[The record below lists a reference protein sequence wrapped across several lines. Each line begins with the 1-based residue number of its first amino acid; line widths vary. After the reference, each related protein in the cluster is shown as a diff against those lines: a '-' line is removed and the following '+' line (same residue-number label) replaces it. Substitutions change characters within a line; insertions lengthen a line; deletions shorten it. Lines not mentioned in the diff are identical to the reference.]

1 MLDWIF
7 EGIVTWISSVVS
19 DMMDAVS
26 GLFLQALGTDMTAME
41 EYFPFVS
48 KAFTVMQ
55 YTAWALLFLITVWQL
70 FRVFGGP
77 VTEAENPWVL
87 LGRSALFAFLI
98 GYAKPIFLLTLK
110 IATAPY
116 TALMDIQM
124 TAEDFTFA
132 GIEQALQNGLT
143 SLIATISVV
152 GLLLLTILEIAL
164 GWNYFKLLLE
174 TVERYIVVGVLCYT
188 SPLAFSMGASK
199 ATTPVFR
206 SWCRMVGSQLL
217 LLVMNVWFL
226 RGFSTSVGQYIGT
239 GGALSNGNG
248 NVFLWLFCAVAFLKT
263 AQKFDSYLAAMG
275 LNVAQTG
282 SGMGMELLMAARV
295 ITGVAGG
302 ARSAGSVFRGG
313 SVATGTGAA
322 ATGFAAGFANRFK
335 GNSYV
340 RDAVVDGGTRMGA
353 GGTIGFVGRA
363 FGGMAARNGATL
375 TGESISSVASR
386 TPNVSGSIG
395 GDIANRSLGNY
406 MPHMKGMNLSDTQIT
421 GGHISTKAIGADG
434 KETAVEMF
442 NASQFEKPDG
452 PHAVVNASDGSQWYQ
467 MASGSGAGAFYDAPV
482 FSGSSAEAAQVAAVF
497 PDADGATL
505 RTVGDGVIEASSD
518 GGVSRWYNSAYYDEP
533 DAPHSTIQASNG
545 VEWYAMQ
552 QHAETPPFEAGDAA
566 DGYNRAQFQSFMP
579 GYEQPVTSVDGSG
592 RMDGHFEVRHE
603 NGSGTMFY
611 DTAQYAPPRGDY
623 QVYEDVHGSQWYAVH
638 GEAAVE
644 RKPVYENGKPVYMF
658 TSFEMSD
665 DTGVLLGINRH
676 NNSLC
681 IVDLFDTKKNKNANL
696 NLLGTSGA
704 GKTFTMQLLALRMRM
719 RGIQCY
725 IIAPIK
731 GHEFRR
737 ACNRIGGQFIKIA
750 PGSPHCI
757 NIMEIRH
764 TISPEMELIDELDY
778 SEMDSLLAQKIQ
790 QLMIFFSLL
799 IPNMTNEEEQMLDE
813 ALIRTYGKFGITH
826 DNDSVYEDRNAVP
839 PKMKTMPILGDLHEE
854 LQKNEMTK
862 RIAVIVSR
870 FVTGSA
876 QSFNQQTNVD
886 LSNKY
891 IVLDLSELKGK
902 LLPVGMM
909 IALDYVWDKIKS
921 DRTKKKAIMIDEIWQ
936 LIGAGSNRMAA
947 EFCLEIFKVIR
958 GFGGAA
964 ISATQDLSDFFGLE
978 DGRYGRA
985 IINNSKN
992 KIILNLEPD
1001 EAEFVRDT
1009 LKLTKT
1015 EIRSITRFERGEA
1028 LICSNNSKVPVIIKA
1043 SKEEQ
1048 EMITTDRAELEAI
1061 LKERQREV
1069 N

>member
-1 MLDWIF
+1 MTKDSSAKRKAGKRKPEKLSFTQDFIPIKNL
-7 EGIVTWISSVVS
+7 EHGIIET
-19 DMMDAVS
+19 
-26 GLFLQALGTDMTAME
+26 TD
-41 EYFPFVS
+41 
-48 KAFTVMQ
+48 
-55 YTAWALLFLITVWQL
+55 
-70 FRVFGGP
+70 
-77 VTEAENPWVL
+77 
-87 LGRSALFAFLI
+87 GRYI
-98 GYAKPIFLLTLK
+98 K
-110 IATAPY
+110 
-116 TALMDIQM
+116 
-124 TAEDFTFA
+124 
-132 GIEQALQNGLT
+132 
-143 SLIATISVV
+143 
-152 GLLLLTILEIAL
+152 ILEIEPINFMLRSEEEQYEIICSFASWL
-164 GWNYFKLLLE
+164 KISPVHLQFKSITRKADSDKHIAMLRKEME
-174 TVERYIVVGVLCYT
+174 TEESEQCKKLSEGYIRLI
-188 SPLAFSMGASK
+188 K
-199 ATTPVFR
+199 D
-206 SWCRMVGSQLL
+206 VGSREALTRRFFLIFRYEELRRNENSDYGQICSTLL
-217 LLVMNVWFL
+217 TAEQNARAYFMQCGNNILQPKDPDEATAEILYMFFNRRSCVEEPFHSRVDRIVLDTMAAKNKVIGIDPIPHIRMAHFIAPRGIDLTHRNYIIMDGLYYSFLYIKGNGYPNKVRAGWMSSLINAGEGIDVDVFL
-226 RGFSTSVGQYIGT
+226 RRENRS
-239 GGALSNGNG
+239 
-248 NVFLWLFCAVAFLKT
+248 KT
-263 AQKFDSYLAAMG
+263 IDK
-275 LNVAQTG
+275 VAQRIRLNRTKLKSMQDTSTDYEELTG
-282 SGMGMELLMAARV
+282 S
-295 ITGVAGG
+295 IQAGYFIKQG
-302 ARSAGSVFRGG
+302 IANYNEDLFYMSVFVTVSARTYEELMWRKQQMTDMLK
-313 SVATGTGAA
+313 SMDM
-322 ATGFAAGFANRFK
+322 
-335 GNSYV
+335 YV
-340 RDAVVDGGTRMGA
+340 SDCSFQQEDA
-353 GGTIGFVGRA
+353 
-363 FGGMAARNGATL
+363 
-375 TGESISSVASR
+375 
-386 TPNVSGSIG
+386 
-395 GDIANRSLGNY
+395 
-406 MPHMKGMNLSDTQIT
+406 
-421 GGHISTKAIGADG
+421 
-434 KETAVEMF
+434 
-442 NASQFEKPDG
+442 
-452 PHAVVNASDGSQWYQ
+452 
-467 MASGSGAGAFYDAPV
+467 
-482 FSGSSAEAAQVAAVF
+482 
-497 PDADGATL
+497 L
-505 RTVGDGVIEASSD
+505 RTVMPFLQISPKLEKKSKRNVLTSGAAS
-518 GGVSRWYNSAYYDEP
+518 
-533 DAPHSTIQASNG
+533 T
-545 VEWYAMQ
+545 
-552 QHAETPPFEAGDAA
+552 
-566 DGYNRAQFQSFMP
+566 
-579 GYEQPVTSVDGSG
+579 
-592 RMDGHFEVRHE
+592 
-603 NGSGTMFY
+603 
-611 DTAQYAPPRGDY
+611 
-623 QVYEDVHGSQWYAVH
+623 
-638 GEAAVE
+638 
-644 RKPVYENGKPVYMF
+644 YMF

-799 IPNMTNEEEQMLDE
+799 IPDMTNEEEQMLDE

-1061 LKERQREV
+1061 LKERQQEAD
-1069 N
+1069 

>member
-1 MLDWIF
+1 MTKDSSAKRKTGKRKPEKLSFTQDFIPIKNL
-7 EGIVTWISSVVS
+7 EHGIIET
-19 DMMDAVS
+19 
-26 GLFLQALGTDMTAME
+26 TD
-41 EYFPFVS
+41 
-48 KAFTVMQ
+48 
-55 YTAWALLFLITVWQL
+55 
-70 FRVFGGP
+70 
-77 VTEAENPWVL
+77 
-87 LGRSALFAFLI
+87 GRYI
-98 GYAKPIFLLTLK
+98 K
-110 IATAPY
+110 
-116 TALMDIQM
+116 
-124 TAEDFTFA
+124 
-132 GIEQALQNGLT
+132 
-143 SLIATISVV
+143 
-152 GLLLLTILEIAL
+152 ILEIEPINFMLRSEEEQYEIICSFASWL
-164 GWNYFKLLLE
+164 KISPVHLQFKSITRKADSDKHIAMLRKEMATEESEQCKKLSE
-174 TVERYIVVGVLCYT
+174 GYIRLI
-188 SPLAFSMGASK
+188 K
-199 ATTPVFR
+199 D
-206 SWCRMVGSQLL
+206 VGSREALTRRFFLIFRYEELRRNENSDYGQICSTLL
-217 LLVMNVWFL
+217 TAEQNARAYFMQCGNNILQPKDPDEATAEILYMFFNRRSCVEEPFHSRVDRIVLDTMAAKNKVIGIDPIPHIRMAHFIAPRGIDLTHRNYIIMDGLYYSFLYIKGNGYPNKVRAGWMSSLINAGEGIDVDVFL
-226 RGFSTSVGQYIGT
+226 RRENRS
-239 GGALSNGNG
+239 
-248 NVFLWLFCAVAFLKT
+248 KT
-263 AQKFDSYLAAMG
+263 IDK
-275 LNVAQTG
+275 VAQRIRLNRTKLK
-282 SGMGMELLMAARV
+282 SMQDTSTDYEEL
-295 ITGVAGG
+295 
-302 ARSAGSVFRGG
+302 AGSIQ
-313 SVATGTGAA
+313 
-322 ATGFAAGFANRFK
+322 AGYFIK
-335 GNSYV
+335 QG
-340 RDAVVDGGTRMGA
+340 
-353 GGTIGFVGRA
+353 
-363 FGGMAARNGATL
+363 
-375 TGESISSVASR
+375 
-386 TPNVSGSIG
+386 
-395 GDIANRSLGNY
+395 IANYNEDLFY
-406 MPHMKGMNLSDTQIT
+406 MSVFVTVSARTYEELMWRKQQMTDMLKSMDMYVSDCSFQQ
-421 GGHISTKAIGADG
+421 
-434 KETAVEMF
+434 E
-442 NASQFEKPDG
+442 
-452 PHAVVNASDGSQWYQ
+452 
-467 MASGSGAGAFYDAPV
+467 DA
-482 FSGSSAEAAQVAAVF
+482 
-497 PDADGATL
+497 L
-505 RTVGDGVIEASSD
+505 RTVMPFLQISPKLEKKSKRNVLTSGAAS
-518 GGVSRWYNSAYYDEP
+518 
-533 DAPHSTIQASNG
+533 T
-545 VEWYAMQ
+545 
-552 QHAETPPFEAGDAA
+552 
-566 DGYNRAQFQSFMP
+566 
-579 GYEQPVTSVDGSG
+579 
-592 RMDGHFEVRHE
+592 
-603 NGSGTMFY
+603 
-611 DTAQYAPPRGDY
+611 
-623 QVYEDVHGSQWYAVH
+623 
-638 GEAAVE
+638 
-644 RKPVYENGKPVYMF
+644 YMF

-737 ACNRIGGQFIKIA
+737 ACNCIGGQFIKIA

-799 IPNMTNEEEQMLDE
+799 IPDMTNEEEQMLDE

-826 DNDSVYEDRNAVP
+826 DNDSVYADRNAVP

-1061 LKERQREV
+1061 LKERQQEAD
-1069 N
+1069 

>member
-1 MLDWIF
+1 MTKDSSAKRKTGKRKPEKLSFTQDFIPIKNL
-7 EGIVTWISSVVS
+7 EHGIIET
-19 DMMDAVS
+19 
-26 GLFLQALGTDMTAME
+26 TD
-41 EYFPFVS
+41 
-48 KAFTVMQ
+48 
-55 YTAWALLFLITVWQL
+55 
-70 FRVFGGP
+70 
-77 VTEAENPWVL
+77 
-87 LGRSALFAFLI
+87 GRYI
-98 GYAKPIFLLTLK
+98 K
-110 IATAPY
+110 
-116 TALMDIQM
+116 
-124 TAEDFTFA
+124 
-132 GIEQALQNGLT
+132 
-143 SLIATISVV
+143 
-152 GLLLLTILEIAL
+152 ILEIEPINFMLRSEEEQYEIICSFASWL
-164 GWNYFKLLLE
+164 KISPVHLQFKSITRKADSDKHIAMLRKEMATEESEQCKKLSE
-174 TVERYIVVGVLCYT
+174 GYIRLI
-188 SPLAFSMGASK
+188 K
-199 ATTPVFR
+199 D
-206 SWCRMVGSQLL
+206 VGSREALTRRFFLIFRYEELRRNENSDYGQICSTLL
-217 LLVMNVWFL
+217 TAEQNARAYFMQCGNNILQPKDPDEATAEILYMFFNRRSCVEEPFHSRVDRIVLDTMAAKNKVIGIDPIPHIRMAHFIAPRGIDLTHRNYTIMDGLYYSFL
-226 RGFSTSVGQYIGT
+226 YIK
-239 GGALSNGNG
+239 GNG
-248 NVFLWLFCAVAFLKT
+248 YPNKVRAGWMSSLINAGEGIDVDVFLKRENRSKT
-263 AQKFDSYLAAMG
+263 IDK
-275 LNVAQTG
+275 VAQRIRLNRTKLK
-282 SGMGMELLMAARV
+282 SMQDTSTDYEEL
-295 ITGVAGG
+295 
-302 ARSAGSVFRGG
+302 AGSIQAGYFIKQGIANYNEDLFYMSVFVTVSARTYEELMWRKQQMTDMLK
-313 SVATGTGAA
+313 SMDMYVSDCSFQQEDALCTVIPFLQISPKLEKKSKRNVLTSGAA
-322 ATGFAAGFANRFK
+322 
-335 GNSYV
+335 
-340 RDAVVDGGTRMGA
+340 
-353 GGTIGFVGRA
+353 
-363 FGGMAARNGATL
+363 
-375 TGESISSVASR
+375 
-386 TPNVSGSIG
+386 
-395 GDIANRSLGNY
+395 
-406 MPHMKGMNLSDTQIT
+406 
-421 GGHISTKAIGADG
+421 ST
-434 KETAVEMF
+434 
-442 NASQFEKPDG
+442 
-452 PHAVVNASDGSQWYQ
+452 
-467 MASGSGAGAFYDAPV
+467 
-482 FSGSSAEAAQVAAVF
+482 
-497 PDADGATL
+497 
-505 RTVGDGVIEASSD
+505 
-518 GGVSRWYNSAYYDEP
+518 
-533 DAPHSTIQASNG
+533 
-545 VEWYAMQ
+545 
-552 QHAETPPFEAGDAA
+552 
-566 DGYNRAQFQSFMP
+566 
-579 GYEQPVTSVDGSG
+579 
-592 RMDGHFEVRHE
+592 
-603 NGSGTMFY
+603 
-611 DTAQYAPPRGDY
+611 
-623 QVYEDVHGSQWYAVH
+623 
-638 GEAAVE
+638 
-644 RKPVYENGKPVYMF
+644 YMF

-799 IPNMTNEEEQMLDE
+799 IPDMTNEEEQMLDE

-826 DNDSVYEDRNAVP
+826 DNDSVYADRNAVP

-886 LSNKY
+886 LANKY

-947 EFCLEIFKVIR
+947 EFCLEIFKIIR

-1061 LKERQREV
+1061 LKERQQEA

>member
-1 MLDWIF
+1 MTKDSSAKRKAGKRKPEKLSFTQDFIPIKNL
-7 EGIVTWISSVVS
+7 EHGIIET
-19 DMMDAVS
+19 
-26 GLFLQALGTDMTAME
+26 TD
-41 EYFPFVS
+41 
-48 KAFTVMQ
+48 
-55 YTAWALLFLITVWQL
+55 
-70 FRVFGGP
+70 
-77 VTEAENPWVL
+77 
-87 LGRSALFAFLI
+87 GRYI
-98 GYAKPIFLLTLK
+98 K
-110 IATAPY
+110 
-116 TALMDIQM
+116 
-124 TAEDFTFA
+124 
-132 GIEQALQNGLT
+132 
-143 SLIATISVV
+143 
-152 GLLLLTILEIAL
+152 ILEIEPINFMLRSEEEQYEIICSFASWL
-164 GWNYFKLLLE
+164 KISPVHLQFKSITRKADSDKHIAMLRKEME
-174 TVERYIVVGVLCYT
+174 TEESEQCKKLSEGYIRLI
-188 SPLAFSMGASK
+188 K
-199 ATTPVFR
+199 D
-206 SWCRMVGSQLL
+206 VGSREALTRRFFLIFRYEELRRNENSDYGQICSTLL
-217 LLVMNVWFL
+217 TAEQNARAYFMQCGNNILQPKDPDEATAEILYMFFNRRSCVEEPFHSRVDRIVLDTMAAKNKVIGIDPIPHIRMAHFIAPRGIDLTHRNYIIMDGLYYSFLYIKGNGYPNKVRAGWMSSLINAGEGIDVDVFL
-226 RGFSTSVGQYIGT
+226 RRENRS
-239 GGALSNGNG
+239 
-248 NVFLWLFCAVAFLKT
+248 KT
-263 AQKFDSYLAAMG
+263 IDK
-275 LNVAQTG
+275 VAQRIRLNRTKLKSMQDTSTDYEELTG
-282 SGMGMELLMAARV
+282 S
-295 ITGVAGG
+295 IQAGYFIKQG
-302 ARSAGSVFRGG
+302 IANYNEDLFYMSVFVTVSARTYEELMWRKQQMTDMLK
-313 SVATGTGAA
+313 SMDM
-322 ATGFAAGFANRFK
+322 
-335 GNSYV
+335 YV
-340 RDAVVDGGTRMGA
+340 SDCSFQQEDA
-353 GGTIGFVGRA
+353 
-363 FGGMAARNGATL
+363 
-375 TGESISSVASR
+375 
-386 TPNVSGSIG
+386 
-395 GDIANRSLGNY
+395 
-406 MPHMKGMNLSDTQIT
+406 
-421 GGHISTKAIGADG
+421 
-434 KETAVEMF
+434 
-442 NASQFEKPDG
+442 
-452 PHAVVNASDGSQWYQ
+452 
-467 MASGSGAGAFYDAPV
+467 
-482 FSGSSAEAAQVAAVF
+482 
-497 PDADGATL
+497 L
-505 RTVGDGVIEASSD
+505 RTVMPFLQISPKLEKKSKRNVLTSGAAS
-518 GGVSRWYNSAYYDEP
+518 
-533 DAPHSTIQASNG
+533 T
-545 VEWYAMQ
+545 
-552 QHAETPPFEAGDAA
+552 
-566 DGYNRAQFQSFMP
+566 
-579 GYEQPVTSVDGSG
+579 
-592 RMDGHFEVRHE
+592 
-603 NGSGTMFY
+603 
-611 DTAQYAPPRGDY
+611 
-623 QVYEDVHGSQWYAVH
+623 
-638 GEAAVE
+638 
-644 RKPVYENGKPVYMF
+644 YMF

-799 IPNMTNEEEQMLDE
+799 IPDMTNEEEQMLDE

-826 DNDSVYEDRNAVP
+826 DNDSVYANRNAVP
-839 PKMKTMPILGDLHEE
+839 PKMKAMPILGDLHEE
-854 LQKNEMTK
+854 LQKNDMTK

-1061 LKERQREV
+1061 LKERQQEAD
-1069 N
+1069 

>member
-1 MLDWIF
+1 MTKDSSAKRKAGKRKPEKLSFTQDFIPIKNL
-7 EGIVTWISSVVS
+7 EHGIIET
-19 DMMDAVS
+19 
-26 GLFLQALGTDMTAME
+26 TD
-41 EYFPFVS
+41 
-48 KAFTVMQ
+48 
-55 YTAWALLFLITVWQL
+55 
-70 FRVFGGP
+70 
-77 VTEAENPWVL
+77 
-87 LGRSALFAFLI
+87 GRYI
-98 GYAKPIFLLTLK
+98 K
-110 IATAPY
+110 
-116 TALMDIQM
+116 
-124 TAEDFTFA
+124 
-132 GIEQALQNGLT
+132 
-143 SLIATISVV
+143 
-152 GLLLLTILEIAL
+152 ILEIEPINFMLRSEEEQYEIICSFASWL
-164 GWNYFKLLLE
+164 KISPVHLQFKSITRKADSDKHIAMLRKEME
-174 TVERYIVVGVLCYT
+174 TEESEQCKKLSEGYIRLI
-188 SPLAFSMGASK
+188 K
-199 ATTPVFR
+199 D
-206 SWCRMVGSQLL
+206 VGSREALTRRFFLIFRYEELRRNENSDYGQICSTLL
-217 LLVMNVWFL
+217 TAEQNARAYFMQCGNNILQPKDPDEATAEILYMFFNRRSCVEEPFHSRVDRIVLDTMAAKNKVIGIDPIPHIRMAHFIAPRGIDLTHRNYIIMDGLYYSFLYIKGNGYPNKVRAGWMSSLINAGEGIDVDVFL
-226 RGFSTSVGQYIGT
+226 RRENRS
-239 GGALSNGNG
+239 
-248 NVFLWLFCAVAFLKT
+248 KT
-263 AQKFDSYLAAMG
+263 IDK
-275 LNVAQTG
+275 VAQRIRLNRTKLK
-282 SGMGMELLMAARV
+282 SMQDTSTDYEEL
-295 ITGVAGG
+295 
-302 ARSAGSVFRGG
+302 AGSIQ
-313 SVATGTGAA
+313 
-322 ATGFAAGFANRFK
+322 AGYFIK
-335 GNSYV
+335 QG
-340 RDAVVDGGTRMGA
+340 
-353 GGTIGFVGRA
+353 
-363 FGGMAARNGATL
+363 
-375 TGESISSVASR
+375 
-386 TPNVSGSIG
+386 
-395 GDIANRSLGNY
+395 IANYNEDLFY
-406 MPHMKGMNLSDTQIT
+406 MSVFVTVSARTYEELMWRKQQMTDMLKSMDMYVSDCSFQQ
-421 GGHISTKAIGADG
+421 
-434 KETAVEMF
+434 E
-442 NASQFEKPDG
+442 
-452 PHAVVNASDGSQWYQ
+452 
-467 MASGSGAGAFYDAPV
+467 DA
-482 FSGSSAEAAQVAAVF
+482 
-497 PDADGATL
+497 L
-505 RTVGDGVIEASSD
+505 RTVMPFLQISPKLEKKSKRNVLTSGAAS
-518 GGVSRWYNSAYYDEP
+518 
-533 DAPHSTIQASNG
+533 T
-545 VEWYAMQ
+545 
-552 QHAETPPFEAGDAA
+552 
-566 DGYNRAQFQSFMP
+566 
-579 GYEQPVTSVDGSG
+579 
-592 RMDGHFEVRHE
+592 
-603 NGSGTMFY
+603 
-611 DTAQYAPPRGDY
+611 
-623 QVYEDVHGSQWYAVH
+623 
-638 GEAAVE
+638 
-644 RKPVYENGKPVYMF
+644 YMF

-799 IPNMTNEEEQMLDE
+799 IPDMTNEEEQMLDE

-921 DRTKKKAIMIDEIWQ
+921 DRTKKKTIMIDEIWQ

-1061 LKERQREV
+1061 LKERQQEAD
-1069 N
+1069 

>member
-1 MLDWIF
+1 MTKDSSAKRKTGKRKPEKLSFTQDFIPIKNL
-7 EGIVTWISSVVS
+7 EHGIIET
-19 DMMDAVS
+19 
-26 GLFLQALGTDMTAME
+26 TD
-41 EYFPFVS
+41 
-48 KAFTVMQ
+48 
-55 YTAWALLFLITVWQL
+55 
-70 FRVFGGP
+70 
-77 VTEAENPWVL
+77 
-87 LGRSALFAFLI
+87 GRYI
-98 GYAKPIFLLTLK
+98 K
-110 IATAPY
+110 
-116 TALMDIQM
+116 
-124 TAEDFTFA
+124 
-132 GIEQALQNGLT
+132 
-143 SLIATISVV
+143 
-152 GLLLLTILEIAL
+152 ILEIEPINFMLRSEEEQYEIICSFASWL
-164 GWNYFKLLLE
+164 KISPVHLQFKSITRKADSDKHIAMLRKEMATEESEQCKKLSE
-174 TVERYIVVGVLCYT
+174 GYIRLI
-188 SPLAFSMGASK
+188 K
-199 ATTPVFR
+199 D
-206 SWCRMVGSQLL
+206 VGSREALTRRFFLIFRYEELRRNENSDYGQICSTLL
-217 LLVMNVWFL
+217 TAEQNARAYFMQCGNNILQPKDPDEATAEILYMFFNRRSCVEEPFHSRVDRIVLDTMAAKNKVIGIDPIPHIRMAHFIAPRGIDLTHRNYIIMDGLYYSFLYIKGNGYPNKVRAGWMSSLINAGEGIDVDVFL
-226 RGFSTSVGQYIGT
+226 RRENRS
-239 GGALSNGNG
+239 
-248 NVFLWLFCAVAFLKT
+248 KT
-263 AQKFDSYLAAMG
+263 IDK
-275 LNVAQTG
+275 VAQRIRLNRTKLK
-282 SGMGMELLMAARV
+282 SMQDTSTDYEEL
-295 ITGVAGG
+295 
-302 ARSAGSVFRGG
+302 AGSIQ
-313 SVATGTGAA
+313 
-322 ATGFAAGFANRFK
+322 AGYFIK
-335 GNSYV
+335 QG
-340 RDAVVDGGTRMGA
+340 
-353 GGTIGFVGRA
+353 
-363 FGGMAARNGATL
+363 
-375 TGESISSVASR
+375 
-386 TPNVSGSIG
+386 
-395 GDIANRSLGNY
+395 IANYNEDLFY
-406 MPHMKGMNLSDTQIT
+406 MSVFVTVSARTYEELMWRKQQMTDMLKSMDMYVSDCSFQQ
-421 GGHISTKAIGADG
+421 
-434 KETAVEMF
+434 E
-442 NASQFEKPDG
+442 
-452 PHAVVNASDGSQWYQ
+452 
-467 MASGSGAGAFYDAPV
+467 DA
-482 FSGSSAEAAQVAAVF
+482 
-497 PDADGATL
+497 L
-505 RTVGDGVIEASSD
+505 RTVMPFLQISPKLEKKSKRNVLTSGAAS
-518 GGVSRWYNSAYYDEP
+518 
-533 DAPHSTIQASNG
+533 T
-545 VEWYAMQ
+545 
-552 QHAETPPFEAGDAA
+552 
-566 DGYNRAQFQSFMP
+566 
-579 GYEQPVTSVDGSG
+579 
-592 RMDGHFEVRHE
+592 
-603 NGSGTMFY
+603 
-611 DTAQYAPPRGDY
+611 
-623 QVYEDVHGSQWYAVH
+623 
-638 GEAAVE
+638 
-644 RKPVYENGKPVYMF
+644 YMF

-799 IPNMTNEEEQMLDE
+799 IPDMTNEEEQMLDE

-826 DNDSVYEDRNAVP
+826 DNDSVYEDRNVVP

-1061 LKERQREV
+1061 LKERQQEA

>member
-1 MLDWIF
+1 MTKDSSAKRKTGKRKPEKLSFTQDFIPIKNV
-7 EGIVTWISSVVS
+7 EHGIIET
-19 DMMDAVS
+19 
-26 GLFLQALGTDMTAME
+26 TD
-41 EYFPFVS
+41 
-48 KAFTVMQ
+48 
-55 YTAWALLFLITVWQL
+55 
-70 FRVFGGP
+70 
-77 VTEAENPWVL
+77 
-87 LGRSALFAFLI
+87 GRYI
-98 GYAKPIFLLTLK
+98 K
-110 IATAPY
+110 
-116 TALMDIQM
+116 
-124 TAEDFTFA
+124 
-132 GIEQALQNGLT
+132 
-143 SLIATISVV
+143 
-152 GLLLLTILEIAL
+152 ILEIEPINFMLRSEEEQYEIICSFASWL
-164 GWNYFKLLLE
+164 KISPVHLQFKSITRKADSDKHIAMLRKEMATEESEQCKKLSE
-174 TVERYIVVGVLCYT
+174 GYIRLI
-188 SPLAFSMGASK
+188 K
-199 ATTPVFR
+199 D
-206 SWCRMVGSQLL
+206 VGSREALTRRFFLIFRYEELRRNENSDYGQICSTLL
-217 LLVMNVWFL
+217 TAEQNARAYFMQCGNNILQPKDPDEATAEILYMFFNRRSCVEEPFHSRVDRIVLDTMAAKNKVIGIDPIPHIRMAHFIAPRGIDLTHRNYIIMDGLYYSFLYIRGNGYPNKVRAGWMSSLINAGEGIDVDVFL
-226 RGFSTSVGQYIGT
+226 RRENRS
-239 GGALSNGNG
+239 
-248 NVFLWLFCAVAFLKT
+248 KT
-263 AQKFDSYLAAMG
+263 IDK
-275 LNVAQTG
+275 VAQRIRLNRTKLK
-282 SGMGMELLMAARV
+282 SMQDTSTDYEEL
-295 ITGVAGG
+295 
-302 ARSAGSVFRGG
+302 AGSIQ
-313 SVATGTGAA
+313 
-322 ATGFAAGFANRFK
+322 AGYFIK
-335 GNSYV
+335 QG
-340 RDAVVDGGTRMGA
+340 
-353 GGTIGFVGRA
+353 
-363 FGGMAARNGATL
+363 
-375 TGESISSVASR
+375 
-386 TPNVSGSIG
+386 
-395 GDIANRSLGNY
+395 IANYNEDLFY
-406 MPHMKGMNLSDTQIT
+406 MSVFITVSARTYEELMWRKQQMTDMLKSMDMYVSDCSFQQ
-421 GGHISTKAIGADG
+421 
-434 KETAVEMF
+434 E
-442 NASQFEKPDG
+442 
-452 PHAVVNASDGSQWYQ
+452 
-467 MASGSGAGAFYDAPV
+467 DA
-482 FSGSSAEAAQVAAVF
+482 
-497 PDADGATL
+497 L
-505 RTVGDGVIEASSD
+505 RTVMPFLQMSPKLEKKSKRNVLTSGAAS
-518 GGVSRWYNSAYYDEP
+518 
-533 DAPHSTIQASNG
+533 T
-545 VEWYAMQ
+545 
-552 QHAETPPFEAGDAA
+552 
-566 DGYNRAQFQSFMP
+566 
-579 GYEQPVTSVDGSG
+579 
-592 RMDGHFEVRHE
+592 
-603 NGSGTMFY
+603 
-611 DTAQYAPPRGDY
+611 
-623 QVYEDVHGSQWYAVH
+623 
-638 GEAAVE
+638 
-644 RKPVYENGKPVYMF
+644 YMF

-799 IPNMTNEEEQMLDE
+799 IPDMTNEEEQMLDE

-826 DNDSVYEDRNAVP
+826 DNDSVYADRNAVP
-839 PKMKTMPILGDLHEE
+839 PKMKTMPILGDLHKE

-1061 LKERQREV
+1061 LKERQQEAD
-1069 N
+1069 

>member
-1 MLDWIF
+1 MTKDSSAKRKAGKRKPEKLSFTQDFIPIKNL
-7 EGIVTWISSVVS
+7 EHGIIET
-19 DMMDAVS
+19 
-26 GLFLQALGTDMTAME
+26 TD
-41 EYFPFVS
+41 
-48 KAFTVMQ
+48 
-55 YTAWALLFLITVWQL
+55 
-70 FRVFGGP
+70 
-77 VTEAENPWVL
+77 
-87 LGRSALFAFLI
+87 GRYI
-98 GYAKPIFLLTLK
+98 K
-110 IATAPY
+110 
-116 TALMDIQM
+116 
-124 TAEDFTFA
+124 
-132 GIEQALQNGLT
+132 
-143 SLIATISVV
+143 
-152 GLLLLTILEIAL
+152 ILEIEPINFMLRSEEEQYEIICSFASWL
-164 GWNYFKLLLE
+164 KISPVHLQFKSITRKADSDKHIAMLRKEME
-174 TVERYIVVGVLCYT
+174 TEESEQCKKLSEGYIRLI
-188 SPLAFSMGASK
+188 K
-199 ATTPVFR
+199 D
-206 SWCRMVGSQLL
+206 VGSREALTRRFFLIFRYEELRRNENSDYGQICSTLL
-217 LLVMNVWFL
+217 TAEQNARAYFMQCGNNILQPKDPDEATAEILYMFFNRRSCVEEPFHSRVDRIVLDTMAAKNKVIGIDPIPHIRMAHFIAPRGIDLTYRNYIIMDGLYYSFLYIKGNGYPNKVRAGWMSSLINAGEGIDVDVFL
-226 RGFSTSVGQYIGT
+226 RRENRS
-239 GGALSNGNG
+239 
-248 NVFLWLFCAVAFLKT
+248 KT
-263 AQKFDSYLAAMG
+263 IDK
-275 LNVAQTG
+275 VAQRIRLNRTKLK
-282 SGMGMELLMAARV
+282 SMQDTSTDYEEL
-295 ITGVAGG
+295 
-302 ARSAGSVFRGG
+302 AGSIQ
-313 SVATGTGAA
+313 
-322 ATGFAAGFANRFK
+322 AGYFIK
-335 GNSYV
+335 QG
-340 RDAVVDGGTRMGA
+340 
-353 GGTIGFVGRA
+353 
-363 FGGMAARNGATL
+363 
-375 TGESISSVASR
+375 
-386 TPNVSGSIG
+386 
-395 GDIANRSLGNY
+395 IANYNEDLFY
-406 MPHMKGMNLSDTQIT
+406 MSVFVTVSARTYEELMWRKQQMTDMLKSMDMYVSDCSFQQ
-421 GGHISTKAIGADG
+421 
-434 KETAVEMF
+434 E
-442 NASQFEKPDG
+442 
-452 PHAVVNASDGSQWYQ
+452 
-467 MASGSGAGAFYDAPV
+467 DA
-482 FSGSSAEAAQVAAVF
+482 
-497 PDADGATL
+497 L
-505 RTVGDGVIEASSD
+505 RTVMPFQQISLKLEKKSKRNVLTSGAAS
-518 GGVSRWYNSAYYDEP
+518 
-533 DAPHSTIQASNG
+533 T
-545 VEWYAMQ
+545 
-552 QHAETPPFEAGDAA
+552 
-566 DGYNRAQFQSFMP
+566 
-579 GYEQPVTSVDGSG
+579 
-592 RMDGHFEVRHE
+592 
-603 NGSGTMFY
+603 
-611 DTAQYAPPRGDY
+611 
-623 QVYEDVHGSQWYAVH
+623 
-638 GEAAVE
+638 
-644 RKPVYENGKPVYMF
+644 YMF

-799 IPNMTNEEEQMLDE
+799 IPDMTNEEEQMLDE

-1061 LKERQREV
+1061 LKERQREAD
-1069 N
+1069 

>member
-1 MLDWIF
+1 MTKDSSAKRKTGKRKPEKLSFTQDFIPIKNL
-7 EGIVTWISSVVS
+7 EHGIIET
-19 DMMDAVS
+19 
-26 GLFLQALGTDMTAME
+26 TD
-41 EYFPFVS
+41 
-48 KAFTVMQ
+48 
-55 YTAWALLFLITVWQL
+55 
-70 FRVFGGP
+70 
-77 VTEAENPWVL
+77 
-87 LGRSALFAFLI
+87 GRYI
-98 GYAKPIFLLTLK
+98 K
-110 IATAPY
+110 
-116 TALMDIQM
+116 
-124 TAEDFTFA
+124 
-132 GIEQALQNGLT
+132 
-143 SLIATISVV
+143 
-152 GLLLLTILEIAL
+152 ILEIEPINFMLRSEEEQYEIICSFASWL
-164 GWNYFKLLLE
+164 KISPVHLQFKSITRKADSDKHIAMLRKEIATEESEQCKKLSE
-174 TVERYIVVGVLCYT
+174 GYIRLI
-188 SPLAFSMGASK
+188 K
-199 ATTPVFR
+199 D
-206 SWCRMVGSQLL
+206 VGSREALTRRFFLIFRYEELRRNENSDYGQICSTLL
-217 LLVMNVWFL
+217 TAEQNARAYFMQCGNNILQPKDPDEATAEILYMFFNRRSCVEEPFHSRVDRIVLDTMAAKNKVIGIDPIPHIRMAHFIAPRGIDLMHRNYIIMDGLYYSFLYIKGNGYPNKVRAGWMSSLINAGEGIDVDVFL
-226 RGFSTSVGQYIGT
+226 RRENRS
-239 GGALSNGNG
+239 
-248 NVFLWLFCAVAFLKT
+248 KT
-263 AQKFDSYLAAMG
+263 IDK
-275 LNVAQTG
+275 VAQRIRLNRTKLK
-282 SGMGMELLMAARV
+282 SMQDTSTDYEEL
-295 ITGVAGG
+295 
-302 ARSAGSVFRGG
+302 AGSIQ
-313 SVATGTGAA
+313 
-322 ATGFAAGFANRFK
+322 AGYFIK
-335 GNSYV
+335 QG
-340 RDAVVDGGTRMGA
+340 
-353 GGTIGFVGRA
+353 
-363 FGGMAARNGATL
+363 
-375 TGESISSVASR
+375 
-386 TPNVSGSIG
+386 
-395 GDIANRSLGNY
+395 IANYNEDLFY
-406 MPHMKGMNLSDTQIT
+406 MSVFVTVSARTYEELMWRKQQMTDMLKSMDMYVSDCSFQQ
-421 GGHISTKAIGADG
+421 
-434 KETAVEMF
+434 E
-442 NASQFEKPDG
+442 
-452 PHAVVNASDGSQWYQ
+452 
-467 MASGSGAGAFYDAPV
+467 DA
-482 FSGSSAEAAQVAAVF
+482 
-497 PDADGATL
+497 L
-505 RTVGDGVIEASSD
+505 RTVMPFLQISPKLEKKSKRNVLTSGAAS
-518 GGVSRWYNSAYYDEP
+518 
-533 DAPHSTIQASNG
+533 T
-545 VEWYAMQ
+545 
-552 QHAETPPFEAGDAA
+552 
-566 DGYNRAQFQSFMP
+566 
-579 GYEQPVTSVDGSG
+579 
-592 RMDGHFEVRHE
+592 
-603 NGSGTMFY
+603 
-611 DTAQYAPPRGDY
+611 
-623 QVYEDVHGSQWYAVH
+623 
-638 GEAAVE
+638 
-644 RKPVYENGKPVYMF
+644 YMF

-799 IPNMTNEEEQMLDE
+799 IPDMTNEEEQMLDE

-826 DNDSVYEDRNAVP
+826 DNDSVYADRNAVP

-1061 LKERQREV
+1061 LKERQQEAD
-1069 N
+1069 

>member
-1 MLDWIF
+1 MTKDSSAKRKAGKRKPEKLSFTQDFIPIKNL
-7 EGIVTWISSVVS
+7 EHGIIET
-19 DMMDAVS
+19 
-26 GLFLQALGTDMTAME
+26 TD
-41 EYFPFVS
+41 
-48 KAFTVMQ
+48 
-55 YTAWALLFLITVWQL
+55 
-70 FRVFGGP
+70 
-77 VTEAENPWVL
+77 
-87 LGRSALFAFLI
+87 GRYI
-98 GYAKPIFLLTLK
+98 K
-110 IATAPY
+110 
-116 TALMDIQM
+116 
-124 TAEDFTFA
+124 
-132 GIEQALQNGLT
+132 
-143 SLIATISVV
+143 
-152 GLLLLTILEIAL
+152 ILEIEPINFMLRSEEEQYEIICSFASWL
-164 GWNYFKLLLE
+164 KISPVHLQFKSITRKADSDKHIAMLRKE
-174 TVERYIVVGVLCYT
+174 TETEESEQCKKLSEGYIRLI
-188 SPLAFSMGASK
+188 K
-199 ATTPVFR
+199 D
-206 SWCRMVGSQLL
+206 VGSREALTRRFFLIFRYEELRRNENSDYGQICSTLL
-217 LLVMNVWFL
+217 TAEQNARAYFMQCGNNILQPKDPDEATAEILYMFFNRRSCVEEPFHSRVDRIVLDTMAAKNKVIGIDPVPHIRMAHFIAPRGIDLTHRNYIIMDGLYYSFLYIKGNGYPNKVRAGWMSSLINAGEGIDVDVFL
-226 RGFSTSVGQYIGT
+226 RRENRS
-239 GGALSNGNG
+239 
-248 NVFLWLFCAVAFLKT
+248 KT
-263 AQKFDSYLAAMG
+263 IDK
-275 LNVAQTG
+275 VAQRIRLNRTKLK
-282 SGMGMELLMAARV
+282 SMQDTSTDYEEL
-295 ITGVAGG
+295 
-302 ARSAGSVFRGG
+302 AGSIQ
-313 SVATGTGAA
+313 
-322 ATGFAAGFANRFK
+322 AGYFIK
-335 GNSYV
+335 QG
-340 RDAVVDGGTRMGA
+340 
-353 GGTIGFVGRA
+353 
-363 FGGMAARNGATL
+363 
-375 TGESISSVASR
+375 
-386 TPNVSGSIG
+386 
-395 GDIANRSLGNY
+395 IANYNEDLFY
-406 MPHMKGMNLSDTQIT
+406 MSVFVTVSARTYEELMWRKQQMTDMLKSMDMYVSDCSFQQ
-421 GGHISTKAIGADG
+421 
-434 KETAVEMF
+434 E
-442 NASQFEKPDG
+442 
-452 PHAVVNASDGSQWYQ
+452 
-467 MASGSGAGAFYDAPV
+467 DA
-482 FSGSSAEAAQVAAVF
+482 
-497 PDADGATL
+497 L
-505 RTVGDGVIEASSD
+505 RTVMPFLQISPKLEKKSKRNVLTSGAAS
-518 GGVSRWYNSAYYDEP
+518 
-533 DAPHSTIQASNG
+533 T
-545 VEWYAMQ
+545 
-552 QHAETPPFEAGDAA
+552 
-566 DGYNRAQFQSFMP
+566 
-579 GYEQPVTSVDGSG
+579 
-592 RMDGHFEVRHE
+592 
-603 NGSGTMFY
+603 
-611 DTAQYAPPRGDY
+611 
-623 QVYEDVHGSQWYAVH
+623 
-638 GEAAVE
+638 
-644 RKPVYENGKPVYMF
+644 YMF

-799 IPNMTNEEEQMLDE
+799 IPDMTNEEEQMLDE

-839 PKMKTMPILGDLHEE
+839 PKMKAMPILGDLHEE

-862 RIAVIVSR
+862 RIAVIVRR

-876 QSFNQQTNVD
+876 QSFNHQTNVD

-1061 LKERQREV
+1061 LKERQQEA

>member
-1 MLDWIF
+1 MTKDSSAKRKAGKRKPEKLSFTQDFIPIKNL
-7 EGIVTWISSVVS
+7 EHGIIET
-19 DMMDAVS
+19 
-26 GLFLQALGTDMTAME
+26 TD
-41 EYFPFVS
+41 
-48 KAFTVMQ
+48 
-55 YTAWALLFLITVWQL
+55 
-70 FRVFGGP
+70 
-77 VTEAENPWVL
+77 
-87 LGRSALFAFLI
+87 GRYI
-98 GYAKPIFLLTLK
+98 K
-110 IATAPY
+110 
-116 TALMDIQM
+116 
-124 TAEDFTFA
+124 
-132 GIEQALQNGLT
+132 
-143 SLIATISVV
+143 
-152 GLLLLTILEIAL
+152 ILEIEPINFMLRSEEEQYEIICSFASWL
-164 GWNYFKLLLE
+164 KISPVHLQFKSITRKADSDKHIAMLRKE
-174 TVERYIVVGVLCYT
+174 TETEESEQCKKLSEGYIRLI
-188 SPLAFSMGASK
+188 K
-199 ATTPVFR
+199 D
-206 SWCRMVGSQLL
+206 VGSREALTRRFFLIFRYEELRRNENSDYGQICSTLL
-217 LLVMNVWFL
+217 TAEQNARAYFMQCGNNILQPKDPDEATAEILYMFFNRRSCVEEPFHSRVDRIVLDTMAAKNKVIGIDPIPHIRMAHFIAPRGIDLTHRNYIIMDGLYYSFLYIKGNGYPNKVRAGWMSSLINAGEGIDVDVFL
-226 RGFSTSVGQYIGT
+226 RRENRS
-239 GGALSNGNG
+239 
-248 NVFLWLFCAVAFLKT
+248 KT
-263 AQKFDSYLAAMG
+263 IDK
-275 LNVAQTG
+275 VAQRIRLNRTKLK
-282 SGMGMELLMAARV
+282 SMQDTSTDYEEL
-295 ITGVAGG
+295 
-302 ARSAGSVFRGG
+302 AGSIQ
-313 SVATGTGAA
+313 
-322 ATGFAAGFANRFK
+322 AGYFIK
-335 GNSYV
+335 QG
-340 RDAVVDGGTRMGA
+340 
-353 GGTIGFVGRA
+353 
-363 FGGMAARNGATL
+363 
-375 TGESISSVASR
+375 
-386 TPNVSGSIG
+386 
-395 GDIANRSLGNY
+395 IANYNEDLFY
-406 MPHMKGMNLSDTQIT
+406 MSVFVTVSARTYEELMWRKQQMTDMLKSMDMYVSDCSFQQ
-421 GGHISTKAIGADG
+421 
-434 KETAVEMF
+434 E
-442 NASQFEKPDG
+442 
-452 PHAVVNASDGSQWYQ
+452 
-467 MASGSGAGAFYDAPV
+467 DA
-482 FSGSSAEAAQVAAVF
+482 
-497 PDADGATL
+497 L
-505 RTVGDGVIEASSD
+505 RTVMPFLQISPKLEKKSKRNVLTSGAAS
-518 GGVSRWYNSAYYDEP
+518 
-533 DAPHSTIQASNG
+533 T
-545 VEWYAMQ
+545 
-552 QHAETPPFEAGDAA
+552 
-566 DGYNRAQFQSFMP
+566 
-579 GYEQPVTSVDGSG
+579 
-592 RMDGHFEVRHE
+592 
-603 NGSGTMFY
+603 
-611 DTAQYAPPRGDY
+611 
-623 QVYEDVHGSQWYAVH
+623 
-638 GEAAVE
+638 
-644 RKPVYENGKPVYMF
+644 YMF

-799 IPNMTNEEEQMLDE
+799 IPDMTNEEEQMLDE

-876 QSFNQQTNVD
+876 QSFNQLTNVD

-1061 LKERQREV
+1061 LKERQQEAD
-1069 N
+1069 

>member
-1 MLDWIF
+1 MTKDSSAKRK
-7 EGIVTWISSVVS
+7 EGKRKPKKLSFTQDFIPIKNLEHGIIET
-19 DMMDAVS
+19 
-26 GLFLQALGTDMTAME
+26 TD
-41 EYFPFVS
+41 
-48 KAFTVMQ
+48 
-55 YTAWALLFLITVWQL
+55 
-70 FRVFGGP
+70 
-77 VTEAENPWVL
+77 
-87 LGRSALFAFLI
+87 GRYI
-98 GYAKPIFLLTLK
+98 K
-110 IATAPY
+110 
-116 TALMDIQM
+116 
-124 TAEDFTFA
+124 
-132 GIEQALQNGLT
+132 
-143 SLIATISVV
+143 
-152 GLLLLTILEIAL
+152 ILEIEPINFMLRSEEEQYEIICSFASWL
-164 GWNYFKLLLE
+164 KISPVHLQFKSITRKADSDKHIAMLRKE
-174 TVERYIVVGVLCYT
+174 TETEESEQCKKLSEGYIRLI
-188 SPLAFSMGASK
+188 K
-199 ATTPVFR
+199 D
-206 SWCRMVGSQLL
+206 VGSREALTRRFFLIFRYEELRRNENSDYGQICSTLL
-217 LLVMNVWFL
+217 TAEQNARAYFMQCGNNILQPKDPDEATAEILYMFFNRRSCVEEPFHSRVDRIVLDTMAAKNKVIGIDPIPHIRMAHFIAPRGIDLMHRNYIIMDGLYYSFLYIKGNGYPNKVRAGWMSSLINAGEGIDVDVFL
-226 RGFSTSVGQYIGT
+226 RRENRS
-239 GGALSNGNG
+239 
-248 NVFLWLFCAVAFLKT
+248 KT
-263 AQKFDSYLAAMG
+263 IDK
-275 LNVAQTG
+275 VAQRIRLNRTKLK
-282 SGMGMELLMAARV
+282 SMQDTSTDYEEL
-295 ITGVAGG
+295 
-302 ARSAGSVFRGG
+302 AGSIQ
-313 SVATGTGAA
+313 
-322 ATGFAAGFANRFK
+322 AGYFIK
-335 GNSYV
+335 QG
-340 RDAVVDGGTRMGA
+340 
-353 GGTIGFVGRA
+353 
-363 FGGMAARNGATL
+363 
-375 TGESISSVASR
+375 
-386 TPNVSGSIG
+386 
-395 GDIANRSLGNY
+395 IANYNEDLFY
-406 MPHMKGMNLSDTQIT
+406 MSVFVTVSARTYEELMWRKQQMTDMLKSMDMYVSDCSFQQ
-421 GGHISTKAIGADG
+421 
-434 KETAVEMF
+434 E
-442 NASQFEKPDG
+442 
-452 PHAVVNASDGSQWYQ
+452 
-467 MASGSGAGAFYDAPV
+467 DA
-482 FSGSSAEAAQVAAVF
+482 
-497 PDADGATL
+497 L
-505 RTVGDGVIEASSD
+505 RTVMPFLQISPKLEKKSKRNVLTSGAAS
-518 GGVSRWYNSAYYDEP
+518 
-533 DAPHSTIQASNG
+533 T
-545 VEWYAMQ
+545 
-552 QHAETPPFEAGDAA
+552 
-566 DGYNRAQFQSFMP
+566 
-579 GYEQPVTSVDGSG
+579 
-592 RMDGHFEVRHE
+592 
-603 NGSGTMFY
+603 
-611 DTAQYAPPRGDY
+611 
-623 QVYEDVHGSQWYAVH
+623 
-638 GEAAVE
+638 
-644 RKPVYENGKPVYMF
+644 YMF

-799 IPNMTNEEEQMLDE
+799 IPDMTNEEEQMLDE

-1061 LKERQREV
+1061 LKERQQEAD
-1069 N
+1069 

>member
-1 MLDWIF
+1 MTKD
-7 EGIVTWISSVVS
+7 SSAKRKTGKRKPEKLS
-19 DMMDAVS
+19 
-26 GLFLQALGTDMTAME
+26 
-41 EYFPFVS
+41 
-48 KAFTVMQ
+48 FTQ
-55 YTAWALLFLITVWQL
+55 
-70 FRVFGGP
+70 
-77 VTEAENPWVL
+77 
-87 LGRSALFAFLI
+87 
-98 GYAKPIFLLTLK
+98 
-110 IATAPY
+110 
-116 TALMDIQM
+116 
-124 TAEDFTFA
+124 DFTPIKNLEH
-132 GIEQALQNGLT
+132 GIIETTDGRY
-143 SLIATISVV
+143 IK
-152 GLLLLTILEIAL
+152 ILEIEPINFMLRSEEEQYEIICSFASWL
-164 GWNYFKLLLE
+164 KISPVHLQFKSITRKADSDKHIAMLRKEMATEESEQCKKLSE
-174 TVERYIVVGVLCYT
+174 GYIRLI
-188 SPLAFSMGASK
+188 K
-199 ATTPVFR
+199 D
-206 SWCRMVGSQLL
+206 VGSREALTRRFFLIFRYEELRRNENSDYGQICSTLL
-217 LLVMNVWFL
+217 TAEQNARAYFMQCGNNILQPKDPDEATAEILYMFFNRRSCVEEPFHSRVDRIVLDTMAAKNKVIGIDPIPHIRMAHFIAPRGIDLTHRNYIIMDGLYYSFLYIKGNGYPNKVRAGWMSSLINAGEGIDVDVFL
-226 RGFSTSVGQYIGT
+226 RRENRS
-239 GGALSNGNG
+239 
-248 NVFLWLFCAVAFLKT
+248 KT
-263 AQKFDSYLAAMG
+263 IDK
-275 LNVAQTG
+275 VAQRIRLNRTKLK
-282 SGMGMELLMAARV
+282 SMQDTSTDYEEL
-295 ITGVAGG
+295 
-302 ARSAGSVFRGG
+302 AGSIQ
-313 SVATGTGAA
+313 
-322 ATGFAAGFANRFK
+322 AGYFIK
-335 GNSYV
+335 QG
-340 RDAVVDGGTRMGA
+340 
-353 GGTIGFVGRA
+353 
-363 FGGMAARNGATL
+363 
-375 TGESISSVASR
+375 
-386 TPNVSGSIG
+386 
-395 GDIANRSLGNY
+395 IANYNEDLFY
-406 MPHMKGMNLSDTQIT
+406 MSVFVTVSARTYEELMWRKQQMTDMLKSMDMYVSDCSFQQ
-421 GGHISTKAIGADG
+421 
-434 KETAVEMF
+434 E
-442 NASQFEKPDG
+442 
-452 PHAVVNASDGSQWYQ
+452 
-467 MASGSGAGAFYDAPV
+467 DA
-482 FSGSSAEAAQVAAVF
+482 
-497 PDADGATL
+497 L
-505 RTVGDGVIEASSD
+505 RTVMPFLQISPKLEKKSKRNVLTSGAAS
-518 GGVSRWYNSAYYDEP
+518 
-533 DAPHSTIQASNG
+533 T
-545 VEWYAMQ
+545 
-552 QHAETPPFEAGDAA
+552 
-566 DGYNRAQFQSFMP
+566 
-579 GYEQPVTSVDGSG
+579 
-592 RMDGHFEVRHE
+592 
-603 NGSGTMFY
+603 
-611 DTAQYAPPRGDY
+611 
-623 QVYEDVHGSQWYAVH
+623 
-638 GEAAVE
+638 
-644 RKPVYENGKPVYMF
+644 YMF

-799 IPNMTNEEEQMLDE
+799 IPDMTNEEEQMLDE

-826 DNDSVYEDRNAVP
+826 DNDSVYADRNAVP

-1061 LKERQREV
+1061 LKERQQEAD
-1069 N
+1069 

>member
-1 MLDWIF
+1 MTKDSSAKRKTGKRKPEKLSFTQDFIPIKNL
-7 EGIVTWISSVVS
+7 EHGIIET
-19 DMMDAVS
+19 
-26 GLFLQALGTDMTAME
+26 TD
-41 EYFPFVS
+41 
-48 KAFTVMQ
+48 
-55 YTAWALLFLITVWQL
+55 
-70 FRVFGGP
+70 
-77 VTEAENPWVL
+77 
-87 LGRSALFAFLI
+87 GRYI
-98 GYAKPIFLLTLK
+98 K
-110 IATAPY
+110 
-116 TALMDIQM
+116 
-124 TAEDFTFA
+124 
-132 GIEQALQNGLT
+132 
-143 SLIATISVV
+143 
-152 GLLLLTILEIAL
+152 ILEIEPINFMLCSEEEQYEIICSFASWL
-164 GWNYFKLLLE
+164 KISPVHLQFKSITRKADSDKHIAMLRKEMATEESEQCKLLSE
-174 TVERYIVVGVLCYT
+174 GYIRLI
-188 SPLAFSMGASK
+188 K
-199 ATTPVFR
+199 D
-206 SWCRMVGSQLL
+206 VGSREALTRRFFLIFRYEELRRNENSDYGQICSTLL
-217 LLVMNVWFL
+217 TAEQNARAYFMQCGNNILQPKDPDEATAEILYMFFNRRSCVEEPFHSRVDRIVLDTMAAKNKVIGIDPIPHIRMAHFIAPRGIDLMHRNYIIMDGLYYSFLYIKGNGYPNKVRAGWMSSLINAGEGIDVDVFL
-226 RGFSTSVGQYIGT
+226 RRENRS
-239 GGALSNGNG
+239 
-248 NVFLWLFCAVAFLKT
+248 KT
-263 AQKFDSYLAAMG
+263 IDK
-275 LNVAQTG
+275 VAQRIRLNRTKLK
-282 SGMGMELLMAARV
+282 SMQDTSTDYEEL
-295 ITGVAGG
+295 
-302 ARSAGSVFRGG
+302 AGSIQ
-313 SVATGTGAA
+313 
-322 ATGFAAGFANRFK
+322 AGYFIK
-335 GNSYV
+335 QG
-340 RDAVVDGGTRMGA
+340 
-353 GGTIGFVGRA
+353 
-363 FGGMAARNGATL
+363 
-375 TGESISSVASR
+375 
-386 TPNVSGSIG
+386 
-395 GDIANRSLGNY
+395 IANYNEDLFY
-406 MPHMKGMNLSDTQIT
+406 MSVFVTVSARTYEELMWRKQQMTDMLKSMDMYVSDCSFQQ
-421 GGHISTKAIGADG
+421 
-434 KETAVEMF
+434 E
-442 NASQFEKPDG
+442 
-452 PHAVVNASDGSQWYQ
+452 
-467 MASGSGAGAFYDAPV
+467 DA
-482 FSGSSAEAAQVAAVF
+482 
-497 PDADGATL
+497 L
-505 RTVGDGVIEASSD
+505 RTVMPFLQISPKLEKKSKRNVLTSGAAS
-518 GGVSRWYNSAYYDEP
+518 
-533 DAPHSTIQASNG
+533 T
-545 VEWYAMQ
+545 
-552 QHAETPPFEAGDAA
+552 
-566 DGYNRAQFQSFMP
+566 
-579 GYEQPVTSVDGSG
+579 
-592 RMDGHFEVRHE
+592 
-603 NGSGTMFY
+603 
-611 DTAQYAPPRGDY
+611 
-623 QVYEDVHGSQWYAVH
+623 
-638 GEAAVE
+638 
-644 RKPVYENGKPVYMF
+644 YMF

-704 GKTFTMQLLALRMRM
+704 GKTFTMQLLALRTRM

-799 IPNMTNEEEQMLDE
+799 IPDMTNEEEQMLDE

-826 DNDSVYEDRNAVP
+826 DNDSVYADRNAVP
-839 PKMKTMPILGDLHEE
+839 PKMRTMPILGDLHEE

-1061 LKERQREV
+1061 LKERQQEAD
-1069 N
+1069 

>member
-1 MLDWIF
+1 MTKDSSAKRKAGKRKPEKLSFTQDFIPIKNL
-7 EGIVTWISSVVS
+7 EHGIIET
-19 DMMDAVS
+19 
-26 GLFLQALGTDMTAME
+26 TD
-41 EYFPFVS
+41 
-48 KAFTVMQ
+48 
-55 YTAWALLFLITVWQL
+55 
-70 FRVFGGP
+70 
-77 VTEAENPWVL
+77 
-87 LGRSALFAFLI
+87 GRYI
-98 GYAKPIFLLTLK
+98 K
-110 IATAPY
+110 
-116 TALMDIQM
+116 
-124 TAEDFTFA
+124 
-132 GIEQALQNGLT
+132 
-143 SLIATISVV
+143 
-152 GLLLLTILEIAL
+152 ILEIEPINFMLRSEEEQYEIICSFASWL
-164 GWNYFKLLLE
+164 KISPVHLQFKSITRKADSDKHIAMLRKEME
-174 TVERYIVVGVLCYT
+174 TEESEQCKKLSEGYIRLI
-188 SPLAFSMGASK
+188 K
-199 ATTPVFR
+199 D
-206 SWCRMVGSQLL
+206 VGSREALTRRFFLIFRYEELRRNENSDYGQICSTLL
-217 LLVMNVWFL
+217 TTEQNARAYFMQCGNNILQPKDPDEATAEILYMFFNRRSCVEEPFHSRVDRIVLDTMAAKNKVIGIDPIPHIRMAHFIAPRGIDLMHRNYIIMDGLYYSFLYIKGNGYPNKVRAGWMSSLINAGEGIDVDVFL
-226 RGFSTSVGQYIGT
+226 RRENRS
-239 GGALSNGNG
+239 
-248 NVFLWLFCAVAFLKT
+248 KT
-263 AQKFDSYLAAMG
+263 IDK
-275 LNVAQTG
+275 VAQRIRLNRTKLK
-282 SGMGMELLMAARV
+282 SMQDTSTDYEEL
-295 ITGVAGG
+295 
-302 ARSAGSVFRGG
+302 AGSIQ
-313 SVATGTGAA
+313 
-322 ATGFAAGFANRFK
+322 AGYFIK
-335 GNSYV
+335 QG
-340 RDAVVDGGTRMGA
+340 
-353 GGTIGFVGRA
+353 
-363 FGGMAARNGATL
+363 
-375 TGESISSVASR
+375 
-386 TPNVSGSIG
+386 
-395 GDIANRSLGNY
+395 IANYNEDLFY
-406 MPHMKGMNLSDTQIT
+406 MSVFVTVSARTYEELMWRKQQMTDMLKSMDMYVSDCSFQQ
-421 GGHISTKAIGADG
+421 
-434 KETAVEMF
+434 E
-442 NASQFEKPDG
+442 
-452 PHAVVNASDGSQWYQ
+452 
-467 MASGSGAGAFYDAPV
+467 DA
-482 FSGSSAEAAQVAAVF
+482 
-497 PDADGATL
+497 L
-505 RTVGDGVIEASSD
+505 RTVMPFLQISPKLEKKSKRNVLTSGAAS
-518 GGVSRWYNSAYYDEP
+518 
-533 DAPHSTIQASNG
+533 T
-545 VEWYAMQ
+545 
-552 QHAETPPFEAGDAA
+552 
-566 DGYNRAQFQSFMP
+566 
-579 GYEQPVTSVDGSG
+579 
-592 RMDGHFEVRHE
+592 
-603 NGSGTMFY
+603 
-611 DTAQYAPPRGDY
+611 
-623 QVYEDVHGSQWYAVH
+623 
-638 GEAAVE
+638 
-644 RKPVYENGKPVYMF
+644 YMF

-799 IPNMTNEEEQMLDE
+799 IPDMTNEEEQMLDE

-839 PKMKTMPILGDLHEE
+839 PKMKAMPILGDLHEE

-862 RIAVIVSR
+862 RIAIIVSR

-947 EFCLEIFKVIR
+947 EFCLEIFKIIR

-978 DGRYGRA
+978 DSRYGRA

-1061 LKERQREV
+1061 LKERQQEAD
-1069 N
+1069 

>member
-1 MLDWIF
+1 MTKDSSAKRKAGKRKPEKLNFTQDFIPIKNL
-7 EGIVTWISSVVS
+7 EHGIIE
-19 DMMDAVS
+19 
-26 GLFLQALGTDMTAME
+26 TAD
-41 EYFPFVS
+41 
-48 KAFTVMQ
+48 
-55 YTAWALLFLITVWQL
+55 
-70 FRVFGGP
+70 
-77 VTEAENPWVL
+77 
-87 LGRSALFAFLI
+87 GRYI
-98 GYAKPIFLLTLK
+98 K
-110 IATAPY
+110 
-116 TALMDIQM
+116 
-124 TAEDFTFA
+124 
-132 GIEQALQNGLT
+132 
-143 SLIATISVV
+143 
-152 GLLLLTILEIAL
+152 ILEIEPINFMLRSEEEQYEIICSFASWL
-164 GWNYFKLLLE
+164 KISPVHLQFKSITRKADSDKHIAMLRKEMATEESKQCKKLSE
-174 TVERYIVVGVLCYT
+174 GYIRLI
-188 SPLAFSMGASK
+188 K
-199 ATTPVFR
+199 D
-206 SWCRMVGSQLL
+206 VGSREALTRRFFLIFRYEELRRNENSDYGQICSTLL
-217 LLVMNVWFL
+217 TAEQNARAYFMQCGNNILQPKDPDEATAEILYMFFNRRSCVEEPFHSRVDRIVLDTMAAKNKVIGIDPVPHIRMAHFIAPRGIDLTHRNYIIMDGLYYSFLYIKGNGYPNKVRAGWMSSLINAGEGIDVDVFL
-226 RGFSTSVGQYIGT
+226 RRENRS
-239 GGALSNGNG
+239 
-248 NVFLWLFCAVAFLKT
+248 KT
-263 AQKFDSYLAAMG
+263 IDK
-275 LNVAQTG
+275 VAQRIRLNRTKLK
-282 SGMGMELLMAARV
+282 SMQDTSTDYEEL
-295 ITGVAGG
+295 
-302 ARSAGSVFRGG
+302 AGSIQ
-313 SVATGTGAA
+313 
-322 ATGFAAGFANRFK
+322 AGYFIK
-335 GNSYV
+335 QG
-340 RDAVVDGGTRMGA
+340 
-353 GGTIGFVGRA
+353 
-363 FGGMAARNGATL
+363 
-375 TGESISSVASR
+375 
-386 TPNVSGSIG
+386 
-395 GDIANRSLGNY
+395 IANYNEDLFY
-406 MPHMKGMNLSDTQIT
+406 MSVFVTVSARTYEELMWRKQ
-421 GGHISTKAIGADG
+421 
-434 KETAVEMF
+434 
-442 NASQFEKPDG
+442 
-452 PHAVVNASDGSQWYQ
+452 Q
-467 MASGSGAGAFYDAPV
+467 MADMLKSMDMYVSDCSFQQEDA
-482 FSGSSAEAAQVAAVF
+482 
-497 PDADGATL
+497 L
-505 RTVGDGVIEASSD
+505 RTVMPFLQISPKLEKKSKRNVLTSGAAS
-518 GGVSRWYNSAYYDEP
+518 
-533 DAPHSTIQASNG
+533 T
-545 VEWYAMQ
+545 
-552 QHAETPPFEAGDAA
+552 
-566 DGYNRAQFQSFMP
+566 
-579 GYEQPVTSVDGSG
+579 
-592 RMDGHFEVRHE
+592 
-603 NGSGTMFY
+603 
-611 DTAQYAPPRGDY
+611 
-623 QVYEDVHGSQWYAVH
+623 
-638 GEAAVE
+638 
-644 RKPVYENGKPVYMF
+644 YMF

-665 DTGVLLGINRH
+665 DTGVLLGINCH

-704 GKTFTMQLLALRMRM
+704 GKTCTMQLLALRMRM

-799 IPNMTNEEEQMLDE
+799 IPDMTNEEEQMLDE

-826 DNDSVYEDRNAVP
+826 DNDSVYADRNAVP

-1061 LKERQREV
+1061 LKERQQDAD
-1069 N
+1069 

>member
-1 MLDWIF
+1 MCFKAGNRSKTIDKVAQRIRLNRTKLKSMQDTSTDYEELAGSIQAGYFIKQGIANYNEDLFYMSVFVTVSARTYEELMWRKQQMTDMLKSMDMY
-7 EGIVTWISSVVS
+7 VS
-19 DMMDAVS
+19 DCSFQQEDA
-26 GLFLQALGTDMTAME
+26 
-41 EYFPFVS
+41 
-48 KAFTVMQ
+48 
-55 YTAWALLFLITVWQL
+55 
-70 FRVFGGP
+70 
-77 VTEAENPWVL
+77 
-87 LGRSALFAFLI
+87 
-98 GYAKPIFLLTLK
+98 
-110 IATAPY
+110 
-116 TALMDIQM
+116 
-124 TAEDFTFA
+124 
-132 GIEQALQNGLT
+132 
-143 SLIATISVV
+143 
-152 GLLLLTILEIAL
+152 
-164 GWNYFKLLLE
+164 
-174 TVERYIVVGVLCYT
+174 
-188 SPLAFSMGASK
+188 
-199 ATTPVFR
+199 
-206 SWCRMVGSQLL
+206 
-217 LLVMNVWFL
+217 
-226 RGFSTSVGQYIGT
+226 
-239 GGALSNGNG
+239 
-248 NVFLWLFCAVAFLKT
+248 
-263 AQKFDSYLAAMG
+263 
-275 LNVAQTG
+275 
-282 SGMGMELLMAARV
+282 
-295 ITGVAGG
+295 
-302 ARSAGSVFRGG
+302 
-313 SVATGTGAA
+313 
-322 ATGFAAGFANRFK
+322 
-335 GNSYV
+335 
-340 RDAVVDGGTRMGA
+340 
-353 GGTIGFVGRA
+353 
-363 FGGMAARNGATL
+363 
-375 TGESISSVASR
+375 
-386 TPNVSGSIG
+386 
-395 GDIANRSLGNY
+395 
-406 MPHMKGMNLSDTQIT
+406 
-421 GGHISTKAIGADG
+421 
-434 KETAVEMF
+434 
-442 NASQFEKPDG
+442 
-452 PHAVVNASDGSQWYQ
+452 
-467 MASGSGAGAFYDAPV
+467 
-482 FSGSSAEAAQVAAVF
+482 
-497 PDADGATL
+497 L
-505 RTVGDGVIEASSD
+505 RTVMPFLQISPKLEKKSKRNVLTSGAAS
-518 GGVSRWYNSAYYDEP
+518 
-533 DAPHSTIQASNG
+533 T
-545 VEWYAMQ
+545 
-552 QHAETPPFEAGDAA
+552 
-566 DGYNRAQFQSFMP
+566 
-579 GYEQPVTSVDGSG
+579 
-592 RMDGHFEVRHE
+592 
-603 NGSGTMFY
+603 
-611 DTAQYAPPRGDY
+611 
-623 QVYEDVHGSQWYAVH
+623 
-638 GEAAVE
+638 
-644 RKPVYENGKPVYMF
+644 YMF

-799 IPNMTNEEEQMLDE
+799 IPDMTNEEEQMLDE

-826 DNDSVYEDRNAVP
+826 DNDSVYADRNAVP

-1061 LKERQREV
+1061 LKERQQEAD
-1069 N
+1069 

>member
-1 MLDWIF
+1 MTKDSSAKRKTGKRKPEKLSFTQDFIPIKNL
-7 EGIVTWISSVVS
+7 EHGIIET
-19 DMMDAVS
+19 
-26 GLFLQALGTDMTAME
+26 TD
-41 EYFPFVS
+41 
-48 KAFTVMQ
+48 
-55 YTAWALLFLITVWQL
+55 
-70 FRVFGGP
+70 
-77 VTEAENPWVL
+77 
-87 LGRSALFAFLI
+87 GRYI
-98 GYAKPIFLLTLK
+98 K
-110 IATAPY
+110 
-116 TALMDIQM
+116 
-124 TAEDFTFA
+124 
-132 GIEQALQNGLT
+132 
-143 SLIATISVV
+143 
-152 GLLLLTILEIAL
+152 ILEIEPINFMLRSEEEQYEIICSFASWL
-164 GWNYFKLLLE
+164 KISPVHLQFKSITRKADSDKHIAMLRKEMATEESEQCKKLSE
-174 TVERYIVVGVLCYT
+174 GYIRLI
-188 SPLAFSMGASK
+188 K
-199 ATTPVFR
+199 D
-206 SWCRMVGSQLL
+206 VGSREALTRRFFLIFRYEELRRNENSDYGQICSTLL
-217 LLVMNVWFL
+217 TAEQNARAYFMQCGNNILQPKDPDEATAEILYMFFNRRSCVEEPFHSRVDRIVLDTMAAKNKVIGIDPIPHIRMAHFIAPRGIDLTHRNYIIMDGLYYSFLYIKGNGYPNKVRAGWMSSLINAGEGIDVDVFL
-226 RGFSTSVGQYIGT
+226 RRENRS
-239 GGALSNGNG
+239 
-248 NVFLWLFCAVAFLKT
+248 KT
-263 AQKFDSYLAAMG
+263 IDK
-275 LNVAQTG
+275 VAQRIRLNSTKLK
-282 SGMGMELLMAARV
+282 SMQDTSTDYEEL
-295 ITGVAGG
+295 
-302 ARSAGSVFRGG
+302 AGSIQ
-313 SVATGTGAA
+313 
-322 ATGFAAGFANRFK
+322 AGYFIK
-335 GNSYV
+335 QG
-340 RDAVVDGGTRMGA
+340 
-353 GGTIGFVGRA
+353 
-363 FGGMAARNGATL
+363 
-375 TGESISSVASR
+375 
-386 TPNVSGSIG
+386 
-395 GDIANRSLGNY
+395 IANYNEDLFY
-406 MPHMKGMNLSDTQIT
+406 MSVFVTVSARTYEELMWRKQQMTDMLKSMDMYVSDCSFQQ
-421 GGHISTKAIGADG
+421 
-434 KETAVEMF
+434 E
-442 NASQFEKPDG
+442 
-452 PHAVVNASDGSQWYQ
+452 
-467 MASGSGAGAFYDAPV
+467 DA
-482 FSGSSAEAAQVAAVF
+482 
-497 PDADGATL
+497 L
-505 RTVGDGVIEASSD
+505 RTVMPFLQISPKLEKKSKRNVLTSGAAS
-518 GGVSRWYNSAYYDEP
+518 
-533 DAPHSTIQASNG
+533 T
-545 VEWYAMQ
+545 
-552 QHAETPPFEAGDAA
+552 
-566 DGYNRAQFQSFMP
+566 
-579 GYEQPVTSVDGSG
+579 
-592 RMDGHFEVRHE
+592 
-603 NGSGTMFY
+603 
-611 DTAQYAPPRGDY
+611 
-623 QVYEDVHGSQWYAVH
+623 
-638 GEAAVE
+638 
-644 RKPVYENGKPVYMF
+644 YMF

-737 ACNRIGGQFIKIA
+737 ACNHIGGQFIKIA

-799 IPNMTNEEEQMLDE
+799 IPDMTNEEEQMLDE

-826 DNDSVYEDRNAVP
+826 DNDSVYADRNAVP

-1061 LKERQREV
+1061 LKERQQEAD
-1069 N
+1069 